1 MLATDDGFPWGTVI
15 VLTLLLPTILT
26 TAIIYML
33 KTFPR
38 WFSRREIPVV
48 IDECEEE
55 IEESHYASRTSHCSQ
70 EQYVQTDTEERF
82 ILLSDA
88 STQALDWQSFS
99 NDELHDEIAFRLS
112 NYHFAMSSHRAVPL
126 VRCYD
131 RKDTY
136 KAWGATYNA
145 DAKQWYFPPG
155 SDLRGL
161 LQYQSSWLQN
171 PELLRREIL
180 MRMIR
185 EIEHNPTLVR

>member
-1 MLATDDGFPWGTVI
+1 MLTTDNEFPWGTVM
-15 VLTLLLPTILT
+15 VLTLLLTTILT
-26 TAIIYML
+26 TAIIFIPKILSHWY
-33 KTFPR
+33 
-38 WFSRREIPVV
+38 SRREIPVV

-55 IEESHYASRTSHCSQ
+55 TEESHYASRTSQCSQ

-161 LQYQSSWLQN
+161 LQYQSSWLQT
-171 PELLRREIL
+171 PSYYAGRF
-180 MRMIR
+180 
-185 EIEHNPTLVR
+185 